1 MIKNPNWQEA
11 TIWLFTSVAE
21 DLNSGRPRT
30 NPANGWSRTRIRDRR
45 MPSPTRRPLGHAAS
59 LNGVEG
65 VFLPSRIDV
74 LLNLSYLLT
83 IVPRNKVLFKRF
95 GYFLCS
101 VKSSVVSISVCSM
114 NCAAS
119 FDIHIAGFQC
129 HAFQNKSKSKSKPFN
144 R

>member
-11 TIWLFTSVAE
+11 TIWLYASVVE

-30 NPANGWSRTRIRDRR
+30 NPPNGRSRTRIRDRR
-45 MPSPTRRPLGHAAS
+45 MSSPTRRPLGHAAS

-74 LLNLSYLLT
+74 LLNFSYLLT
-83 IVPRNKVLFKRF
+83 ILSRNKVLLQRF
-95 GYFLCS
+95 GYFLSS
-101 VKSSVVSISVCSM
+101 VKSSVVFISVCSV

-119 FDIHIAGFQC
+119 FDIHAYCWFSGSRL
-129 HAFQNKSKSKSKPFN
+129 SK
-144 R
+144 

>member
-21 DLNSGRPRT
+21 DLSSGRPRT
-30 NPANGWSRTRIRDRR
+30 NPANGRSRTRIRDRW
-45 MPSPTRRPLGHAAS
+45 MSSPTRRTLGHAAS
-59 LNGVEG
+59 LNGLKG

-74 LLNLSYLLT
+74 LLNLSFLLT
-83 IVPRNKVLFKRF
+83 ILSRNKVLSKKRF

-101 VKSSVVSISVCSM
+101 VKSSVVFISVSSM

-119 FDIHIAGFQC
+119 FDFHIAGFQC
-129 HAFQNKSKSKSKPFN
+129 HAFQNRSK
-144 R
+144 

>member
-11 TIWLFTSVAE
+11 NIWLFTSVAE

-45 MPSPTRRPLGHAAS
+45 MPSTTRRPLGHAAS
-59 LNGVEG
+59 LNGLEG

-74 LLNLSYLLT
+74 LLKLSYLLT
-83 IVPRNKVLFKRF
+83 ILSRNKVKRF

-114 NCAAS
+114 NFAAS